1 MHDHTI
7 KEMPAMHDPSKKQVI
22 VVENYWRWLA
32 LISYPAHS
40 NSFDFNSVMLSKT
53 VDFGH
58 GMTAELRIVNPD
70 DRDDKP
76 FVEVVLFDQGREV
89 DGTPPNDEIA
99 GEYHLYDHEG
109 EGYIVEVK
117 STGDQ

>member
-1 MHDHTI
+1 MHDHISKGIST
-7 KEMPAMHDPSKKQVI
+7 MQDRSKKQAII
-22 VVENYWRWLA
+22 VKDYWLA
-32 LISYPAHS
+32 LFASYFQSPS
-40 NSFDFNSVMLSKT
+40 NSFECNSVLLSDT

-58 GMTAELRIVNPD
+58 GMTAEFRIVTPD
-70 DRDDKP
+70 NRDDKP

-89 DGTPPNDEIA
+89 DGTPPNDVIE